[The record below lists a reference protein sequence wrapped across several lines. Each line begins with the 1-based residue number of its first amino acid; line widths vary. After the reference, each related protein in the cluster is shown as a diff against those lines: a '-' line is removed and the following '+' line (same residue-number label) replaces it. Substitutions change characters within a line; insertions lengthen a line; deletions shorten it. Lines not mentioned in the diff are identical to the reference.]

1 MVLIEEVVEN
11 TRKITD
17 SAVYTKKEK
26 WLKRQK
32 VAEKVPSDK
41 MVLEENKFTEKQLR
55 RDGFANRIGKGKRK
69 KLRKDETL
77 RNKKEP
83 VTETKSAN
91 QIIQKIQGNVSPK
104 AVKRKRKQSMEEEKN
119 VSTTQKILPEK
130 IRKNRTKERV
140 EESAANLN
148 SEKMPL
154 FENDDDV
161 RGEGFSG
168 LNNASED
175 DNSDMENDC
184 FSSSDL
190 SESDTNDL
198 PIEKKSRRLEQKKKS
213 DEKFADDELLLNIEN
228 AEKYK
233 LPSVEEIEDELKQTP
248 NLKIIKQR
256 ISDVFQVL
264 GDFKNRRDPDRSRGD
279 YISILTKDLCSYYG
293 YNEYLIQKFMSI
305 FPNGTE
311 LLEFLEANEQPRP
324 VIIRS
329 NSLKTRRAEL
339 ARNLINR
346 GMNVDPAAEWTKIG
360 LIVYDSQVPVGATP
374 EYLAGHYMLQGL
386 SSFLPVMALAPRP
399 EETILDVCSA
409 PGGKSSHIAALMKN
423 TGVLYAN
430 DANMQRCRAV
440 IGNLHRLGV
449 NNAVVSNLDGREFAK
464 IMPQGLLNNVQVL
477 LILARARAL
486 CCMFTDILLPIN
498 RNSDDAKNT
507 SRIGFDRVLL
517 DAPCSGTGVIWKDG
531 SVKTRRDSQDVQR
544 CHTLQR
550 ELILAALDSINAN
563 SKTGGYLVYSTCSV
577 LVEENEAVVDY
588 ALRKRDCKLVP
599 MGLDVG
605 VQGFTKFREYRF
617 HPSLCLT
624 RRYYP
629 HVHNIDGFFVAKFKK
644 LSNSKSAQNANTSD
658 ELKDKN
664 VNTSQSKSGNN
675 NSKRARMKRKSA
687 IKKKSI
693 PDGIS
698 QKKYQQKLPTE
709 KMETDKN
716 ISGSEV
722 SKEFATGT
730 MPNSKPNS
738 MREKQAY
745 KKKFLSNRSKS
756 GKSGK
761 FMGMKSKRNLKKK
774 IKNNVAHV

>member
-11 TRKITD
+11 TRKLTD
-17 SAVYTKKEK
+17 SAIYTKKEK

-41 MVLEENKFTEKQLR
+41 KQHLIVFEELYTFFLITKFFQMVLEENKFTEKQLR

-77 RNKKEP
+77 TNKKEP
-83 VTETKSAN
+83 VTETKNAN

-104 AVKRKRKQSMEEEKN
+104 AVKRKRKQSMEEEK
-119 VSTTQKILPEK
+119 
-130 IRKNRTKERV
+130 
-140 EESAANLN
+140 
-148 SEKMPL
+148 
-154 FENDDDV
+154 NDDDV

-464 IMPQGLLNNVQVL
+464 IMPQG
-477 LILARARAL
+477 
-486 CCMFTDILLPIN
+486 
-498 RNSDDAKNT
+498 
-507 SRIGFDRVLL
+507 FDRVLL

-644 LSNSKSAQNANTSD
+644 LSNSKSAVCY
-658 ELKDKN
+658 N
-664 VNTSQSKSGNN
+664 VLNN
-675 NSKRARMKRKSA
+675 H
-687 IKKKSI
+687 
-693 PDGIS
+693 
-698 QKKYQQKLPTE
+698 L
-709 KMETDKN
+709 
-716 ISGSEV
+716 
-722 SKEFATGT
+722 
-730 MPNSKPNS
+730 
-738 MREKQAY
+738 
-745 KKKFLSNRSKS
+745 
-756 GKSGK
+756 
-761 FMGMKSKRNLKKK
+761 
-774 IKNNVAHV
+774 

>member
-386 SSFLPVMALAPRP
+386 SSFLPVMALAPQP

-464 IMPQGLLNNVQVL
+464 IMPQ
-477 LILARARAL
+477 
-486 CCMFTDILLPIN
+486 
-498 RNSDDAKNT
+498 
-507 SRIGFDRVLL
+507 GFDRVLL

-664 VNTSQSKSGNN
+664 VNTSQSKSSNN

-698 QKKYQQKLPTE
+698 QKKYQQKLSTE

-716 ISGSEV
+716 ISESEV

-730 MPNSKPNS
+730 MPNSKPNR
-738 MREKQAY
+738 MPEKQVY

-774 IKNNVAHV
+774 IKDNVAHV